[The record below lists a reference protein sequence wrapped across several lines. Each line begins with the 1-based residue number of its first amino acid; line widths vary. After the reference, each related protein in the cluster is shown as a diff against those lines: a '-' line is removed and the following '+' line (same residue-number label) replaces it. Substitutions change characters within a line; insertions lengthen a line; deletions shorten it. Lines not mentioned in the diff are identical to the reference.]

1 MVSVL
6 FIQNNLEGRGGG
18 LSYESYAIAL
28 YKQDVFVKHDCPR

>member
-6 FIQNNLEGRGGG
+6 FIQNNLEGGG

>member
-6 FIQNNLEGRGGG
+6 FIQNNLEGGGG